1 MGFLALF
8 VGRHFRDEKAGR
20 VVVFCGDRRNQ
31 GYLVASAADER
42 KITAFLKMYYAAE
55 LSIQLVSTLVTIWW
69 ITALTS
75 SPDTSIPRIAKSGA
89 IFLGVYSLVVAAPYI
104 FLRKA
109 YKREL
114 LAFVSGQEEVLVSA
128 KPVGRQS
135 RVALVVLAAL
145 VLLALLI
152 FYLVQA
158 K

>member
-1 MGFLALF
+1 MGLLDYIVAK
-8 VGRHFRDEKAGR
+8 HFRDEPAGR
-20 VVVFCGDRRNQ
+20 VVVFGGDRRNQ
-31 GYLVASAADER
+31 GYLVASESDQR

-69 ITALTS
+69 ITELTNS
-75 SPDTSIPRIAKSGA
+75 SDTSFPRIAKSGA

-104 FLRKA
+104 FLRRA

-114 LAFVSGQEEVLVSA
+114 LAFVSGQEEVAVSG

-135 RVALVVLAAL
+135 WVALAVIAAL
-145 VLLALLI
+145 VLLALVI